1 MKLKQSGPLA
11 PTNEPWNL
19 IRDAIFDLG
28 LQEQQEGVEI
38 EMESRGTMN
47 EWHDQRDGACHQCLA
62 GSVMSRRLG
71 VNTDASA
78 FPFNFPD
85 DVRDRLC
92 ALDDFR
98 NGEIGFA
105 YRELKLELPSSI
117 PERVFIPDYHHGHA
131 AFKASMLKLADQLEA
146 AQPTKTKL

>member
-1 MKLKQSGPLA
+1 MILEQSGPLA
-11 PTNEPWNL
+11 PANEPWTL
-19 IRDAIFDLG
+19 IRDAIHDLT
-28 LQEQQEGVEI
+28 LQEKQKGVTI
-38 EMESRGTMN
+38 DMN
-47 EWHDQRDGACHQCLA
+47 EWHGQRGDGACHQCLA

-146 AQPTKTKL
+146 AQPTKTNQ